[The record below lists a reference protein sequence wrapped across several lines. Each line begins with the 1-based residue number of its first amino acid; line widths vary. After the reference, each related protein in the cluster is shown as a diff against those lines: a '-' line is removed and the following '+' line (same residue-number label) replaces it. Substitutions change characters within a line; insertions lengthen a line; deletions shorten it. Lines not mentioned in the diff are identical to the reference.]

1 VLVVALVLRLE
12 ALLQEVVLE
21 PGVAA
26 EGVDEFEEKSV
37 FKG

>member
-1 VLVVALVLRLE
+1 MLVVALVLRLE

-21 PGVAA
+21 PGIEA